1 METSTEVGWVSGHQ
15 ESLWSM
21 KTMTV
26 LAVMVKH
33 PRIGSFLLR
42 KTAHF
47 SFPVLYQ
54 TREPLEALAKS
65 GYRRILSRQISGAG

>member
-1 METSTEVGWVSGHQ
+1 MEYENHDC
-15 ESLWSM
+15 
-21 KTMTV
+21 
-26 LAVMVKH
+26 
-33 PRIGSFLLR
+33 IGGDGEAPKDWILS

-65 GYRRILSRQISGAG
+65 GYRRILSR

>member
-33 PRIGSFLLR
+33 PRIGSFLKLLTFPSPYFIRLGSHLR
-42 KTAHF
+42 
-47 SFPVLYQ
+47 L
-54 TREPLEALAKS
+54 
-65 GYRRILSRQISGAG
+65 

>member
-1 METSTEVGWVSGHQ
+1 MEYENHDC
-15 ESLWSM
+15 
-21 KTMTV
+21 
-26 LAVMVKH
+26 
-33 PRIGSFLLR
+33 IGGDGEAPKDWILS